1 MAGGHVRYRIWHP
14 TVPNSP
20 NEDMVP
26 CWCSWS
32 AAATTN
38 IAGFEC
44 EEEVRMKN
52 LWVLQTIQGYQSPP
66 PLPIVQLQT
75 EYGET

>member
-1 MAGGHVRYRIWHP
+1 
-14 TVPNSP
+14 
-20 NEDMVP
+20 
-26 CWCSWS
+26 
-32 AAATTN
+32 
-38 IAGFEC
+38 
-44 EEEVRMKN
+44 MKN